1 MSKIYIPEGYKS
13 SLDLA
18 QTQFFIKEIKD
29 IFQYSLARNLDLLRV
44 SAPMFVRT
52 TTGMNDNLSGV
63 EKPVSF
69 KVKENNSE
77 SNVEIVHSLAKWKR
91 FALGRY
97 KIPSYKGI
105 YADMNAI
112 RSFEEF
118 DNTHSIYVDQWD
130 WEKVILEKDR
140 SEEYLKETVKT
151 IYDTL
156 LQLEGHLRIK
166 ILNYEKILPDEITFI
181 KSQEL
186 EDLYPNLD
194 PEEREK
200 EFAREKGAIFVMQ
213 IGDTL
218 NSGIK
223 HGDRSPDYDDWKLN
237 GDLIVWNPILNDAL
251 ELSSMGIRVTP
262 EILME
267 QLTKSNSLDRVHQ
280 DYHQKLLNNEL
291 PLTIGGGIGQSRL
304 CMYFLQKAHI
314 GEVQVSI
321 WPQEVMDECEENGII
336 LL

>member
-1 MSKIYIPEGYKS
+1 
-13 SLDLA
+13 
-18 QTQFFIKEIKD
+18 
-29 IFQYSLARNLDLLRV
+29 
-44 SAPMFVRT
+44 
-52 TTGMNDNLSGV
+52 
-63 EKPVSF
+63 
-69 KVKENNSE
+69 
-77 SNVEIVHSLAKWKR
+77 
-91 FALGRY
+91 
-97 KIPSYKGI
+97 
-105 YADMNAI
+105 MNAI

>member
-200 EFAREKGAIFVMQ
+200 EFAREKRAIFVMQ